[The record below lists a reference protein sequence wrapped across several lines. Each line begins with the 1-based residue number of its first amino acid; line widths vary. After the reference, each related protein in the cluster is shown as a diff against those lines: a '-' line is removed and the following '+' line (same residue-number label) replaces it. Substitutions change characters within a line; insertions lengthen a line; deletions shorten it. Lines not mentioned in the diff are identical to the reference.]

1 MGNKTYLYNN
11 HLQSNAKIVD
21 FGGWDMPLH
30 YSSQLNEHHQ
40 VRKSA
45 GMFDVSHMTVVDLSG
60 ENVGD
65 FLSYLLANDVGRLKN
80 VGKALYSCM
89 LNENGGVIDDLIVYL
104 VSDTQFRLVVNAATT
119 EKDLAWIRKH
129 AEDFKVDVK
138 QRDDLAIIAV
148 QGPLARE
155 KVKPLLSADL
165 QESAMELKPFN
176 AAWNDEVFVGRT
188 GYTGEDGFE
197 VILPEQQA
205 PDFWEA
211 LLAADVAPIGLGA
224 RDTLRLEAG
233 MNLYGID
240 MDENYSPLE
249 SGLSW
254 TVAFK
259 PEDRDFIGRKA
270 LEAQQEKADHEIM
283 LALVLEEKGVLRGH
297 QTVTVEGG
305 GIGQITS
312 GTFSPTIGKSIAFA
326 RVPAGKYEQVMV
338 TIRNKQL
345 AAKVV
350 KPPFVRNGK
359 IFV

>member
-1 MGNKTYLYNN
+1 MGKKTYLYNN
-11 HLQSNAKIVD
+11 HLKLNAKIVD
-21 FGGWDMPLH
+21 FGGWDMPLI
-30 YSSQLNEHHQ
+30 YSSQVTEHHQ

-45 GMFDVSHMTVVDLSG
+45 GMFDVSHMTVIDLEG
-60 ENVGD
+60 EKARD
-65 FLSYLLANDVGRLKN
+65 LLAYLLANDIGRLKN

-119 EKDLAWIRKH
+119 EKDVTWITKH
-129 AEDFKVDVK
+129 AKDFKVDVK
-138 QRDDLAIIAV
+138 QRHDLAIIAV

-155 KVKPLLSADL
+155 KVRSLLPVDVEQLA
-165 QESAMELKPFN
+165 PFY
-176 AAWNDEVFVGRT
+176 AAWNDEFFVGRT
-188 GYTGEDGFE
+188 GYTGEDGVE
-197 VILPEQQA
+197 IILPGEKA
-205 PDFWEA
+205 PELWEA
-211 LLAADVAPIGLGA
+211 LLAADVAPIGLAA

-259 PEDRDFIGRKA
+259 PENRDFIGRKA
-270 LEAQQEKADHEIM
+270 LEEASADHDIM
-283 LALVLEEKGVLRGH
+283 IALVLEQKGGILRGH
-297 QTVTVEGG
+297 QTITVEGG

-312 GTFSPTIGKSIAFA
+312 GTFSPSIGKSIAFA
-326 RVPAGKYEQVMV
+326 RVPAGKHEQVLV

>member
-1 MGNKTYLYNN
+1 MGKKTYLYNN
-11 HLQSNAKIVD
+11 HLKLNAKIVD

-30 YSSQLNEHHQ
+30 YSSQVTEHHQ

-45 GMFDVSHMTVVDLSG
+45 GMFDVSHMTVVDLEG
-60 ENVGD
+60 EKARD
-65 FLSYLLANDVGRLKN
+65 LLAYLLANDVARLKN
-80 VGKALYSCM
+80 IGKALYSCM
-89 LNENGGVIDDLIVYL
+89 LNENGGVIDDLIVYF
-104 VSDTQFRLVVNAATT
+104 VSDTQFRVVVNAATT
-119 EKDLAWIRKH
+119 EKDVAWITKH
-129 AEDFKVDVK
+129 AKDFKVDVK
-138 QRDDLAIIAV
+138 QRDDLAMIAV
-148 QGPLARE
+148 QGPFARE
-155 KVKPLLSADL
+155 KVKPLLSIDL
-165 QESAMELKPFN
+165 QELKPFY
-176 AAWNDEVFVGRT
+176 AAWNDEIFVGRT

-197 VILPEQQA
+197 IILPGEKA
-205 PDFWEA
+205 PELWEA
-211 LLAADVAPIGLGA
+211 LLAADVAPIGLAA

-233 MNLYGID
+233 MNLYGLD

-249 SGLSW
+249 AALTW

-270 LEAQQEKADHEIM
+270 LEAQREKADHEI
-283 LALVLEEKGVLRGH
+283 LIALVLEQKGGVLRGH

-312 GTFSPTIGKSIAFA
+312 GTFSPTIAKSIAFA
-326 RVPAGKYEQVMV
+326 RVPAGKYEQVLV

-350 KPPFVRNGK
+350 KLPFVRNGK

>member
-1 MGNKTYLYNN
+1 MGKKTYLYKN
-11 HLQSNAKIVD
+11 HLKLNAKIVD
-21 FGGWDMPLH
+21 FGGWDMPLN
-30 YSSQLNEHHQ
+30 YSSQVTEHHQ

-45 GMFDVSHMTVVDLSG
+45 GMFDVSHMTVVDLEG
-60 ENVGD
+60 EKARD
-65 FLSYLLANDVGRLKN
+65 LLAYLLANDVERLKN
-80 VGKALYSCM
+80 IGKALYSCM

-104 VSDTQFRLVVNAATT
+104 VSETQFRVVVNAATT
-119 EKDLAWIRKH
+119 EKDVAWIRKH
-129 AEDFKVDVK
+129 ATDFKVDVK

-155 KVKPLLSADL
+155 KVRSLLPVDVEKLA
-165 QESAMELKPFN
+165 PFY
-176 AAWNDEVFVGRT
+176 AAWNDEFFVGRT
-188 GYTGEDGFE
+188 GYTGEDGVE
-197 VILPEQQA
+197 IILPGEKA
-205 PDFWEA
+205 SELWEA
-211 LLAADVAPIGLGA
+211 LLAADVAPIGLAA

-259 PEDRDFIGRKA
+259 PENRDFIGRKA
-270 LEAQQEKADHEIM
+270 LETSADHDIM
-283 LALVLEEKGVLRGH
+283 IALVLEQKGGVLRGH

-326 RVPAGKYEQVMV
+326 RVPAGKYEQVLV